1 MDRGTSKQDAIK
13 NLMTDFADVK
23 NQIRLLALA
32 EGKGAKDILAKMN
45 GLEKIMDDV
54 LADLTEEVK
63 SISERIDLL
72 NEEFF
77 TKIFRNLF
85 KEIKEDNIKQSQKVI
100 EHIDAGLGTL
110 QQQMLEVQNFAMTL
124 K

>member
-1 MDRGTSKQDAIK
+1 MDRGNSKQDAIK

>member
-85 KEIKEDNIKQSQKVI
+85 KEIKDDNMKQSQKVI

>member
-110 QQQMLEVQNFAMTL
+110 QQQMLEVQNFAMNL

>member
-54 LADLTEEVK
+54 LTDLTEEVK

-85 KEIKEDNIKQSQKVI
+85 KDIKEDNIKQSQKVI

>member
-1 MDRGTSKQDAIK
+1 VDRGNSKQDAIK

-54 LADLTEEVK
+54 LTDLTEEVK

-85 KEIKEDNIKQSQKVI
+85 KEIKDDNMKQSQKVI